1 MEGQSSRRPINR
13 LFDGRPGRQTADKQ
27 GVWPPAG
34 LAGHVFAVG
43 VPGVES
49 ILRASIAAFL

>member
-1 MEGQSSRRPINR
+1 MEVQSSRRPINR
-13 LFDGRPGRQTADKQ
+13 LFDGRPEQPKADKQ

-43 VPGVES
+43 VPGVKWMM
-49 ILRASIAAFL
+49 RASIAAFL